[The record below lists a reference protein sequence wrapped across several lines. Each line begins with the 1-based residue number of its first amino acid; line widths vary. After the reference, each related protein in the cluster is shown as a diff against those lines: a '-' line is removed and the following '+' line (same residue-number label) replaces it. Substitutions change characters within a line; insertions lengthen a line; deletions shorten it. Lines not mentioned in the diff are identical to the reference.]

1 MNTSGKPAGEPRIAY
16 LLNQFPCLSE
26 TFILN
31 EMARLEDRGIR
42 IVPCALVE
50 PHGEPVH
57 RKAEPFLRR
66 VVRRPPPGSAVSA
79 FDWLG
84 ACLRWPRGGPSATL
98 LALGHAARSPGG
110 ARELLSSLAAACHFA
125 GVVRAERI
133 QHLHAQFG
141 SMPATVGLLLAEIT
155 GLSFSVSL
163 HARDIFTDESVLLST
178 KLMEAEFATVCT
190 AHGFDRLIRTQPA
203 AVHNRVHLVRHGID
217 IADFTPPARRPAR
230 EAVIAIV
237 GRLVEKKGHEVLLR
251 AVAALRRARGRF
263 QVAVA
268 GDGPLRS
275 QLELL
280 ATRLGIGSVVNF
292 CGALSHEEVKELL
305 AVARMLVVPSV
316 IASDSDRDGLPNVI
330 LEAAA
335 MGCPIV
341 ASDLS
346 AIPEFV
352 AHGETGLLVP
362 PDDTKAL
369 AAAIREV
376 LDDPAPA
383 AARAERARRRVI
395 AEFDIARN
403 VMALETLFRETLERR
418 KHGKPA
424 AGQAREPDAERRS
437 SGGRRDRQ
445 G

>member
-1 MNTSGKPAGEPRIAY
+1 MKTSGKPAGEPRIAY
-16 LLNQFPCLSE
+16 LLNEFPCLSE

-31 EMARLEDRGIR
+31 EMVRLEARGLR
-42 IVPCALVE
+42 ILPCALVE
-50 PHGEPVH
+50 PRGEPVDP
-57 RKAEPFLRR
+57 KAEPFLRR

-79 FDWLG
+79 FDWVG

-98 LALGHAARSPGG
+98 LALGHAARSPRG
-110 ARELLSSLAAACHFA
+110 ARELLASLAAACHFA
-125 GVVRAERI
+125 PIVRAEGI

-155 GLSFSVSL
+155 GLPFSLSL
-163 HARDIFTDESVLLST
+163 HARDIFTDESLLLGT

-190 AHGFDRLIRTQPA
+190 KHGYDRLIRTQPA
-203 AVHNRVHLVRHGID
+203 AVHSRVHLVRHGID
-217 IADFTPPARRPAR
+217 LADFAPRARRPVR

-251 AVAALRRARGRF
+251 AVADLRRARGRF
-263 QVAVA
+263 QVAIA
-268 GDGPLRS
+268 GNGPLRT
-275 QLELL
+275 QLESL
-280 ATRLGIGSVVNF
+280 ADRLGIASVVNF
-292 CGALSHEEVKELL
+292 CGPLSHEDVKALL
-305 AVARMLVVPSV
+305 AVARMLVAPSV

-335 MGCPIV
+335 IGCPIL

-352 AHGETGLLVP
+352 IHGETGLLVP
-362 PDDTKAL
+362 PEDTKAL

-403 VMALETLFRETLERR
+403 VTALETLFRKTI
-418 KHGKPA
+418 GSP
-424 AGQAREPDAERRS
+424 GQ
-437 SGGRRDRQ
+437 RQ
-445 G
+445 QGEVSHDP

>member
-1 MNTSGKPAGEPRIAY
+1 VNTSGKPAGELRIAY

-31 EMARLEDRGIR
+31 EMVRLEARGFR
-42 IVPCALVE
+42 ILPCALVE
-50 PHGEPVH
+50 PRGEPVH
-57 RKAEPFLRR
+57 KKAEPFLRR
-66 VVRRPPPGSAVSA
+66 VVRRPPPGSAISA

-98 LALGHAARSPGG
+98 LALGHTARSPAG
-110 ARELLSSLAAACHFA
+110 ARELLASLAAACHFA
-125 GVVRAERI
+125 RIVRAEGV

-163 HARDIFTDESVLLST
+163 HARDIFTDESVFLAT

-190 AHGFDRLIRTQPA
+190 KHGYDRLIRTQPA
-203 AVHNRVHLVRHGID
+203 AVHSRIHLVRHGID
-217 IADFTPPARRPAR
+217 LADFAPRARRPAR
-230 EAVIAIV
+230 EAIIAIV

-251 AVAALRRARGRF
+251 AVTELRRARGRF
-263 QVAVA
+263 QVAIA
-268 GDGPLRS
+268 GDGPLRT
-275 QLELL
+275 QLESL
-280 ATRLGIGSVVNF
+280 AERLGIGSVVNF
-292 CGALSHEEVKELL
+292 CGPLSHDDVKALL

-335 MGCPIV
+335 VGCPIV
-341 ASDLS
+341 ASGLS

-352 AHGETGLLVP
+352 THGETGLLVP

-383 AARAERARRRVI
+383 AARAARARRRVI

-403 VMALETLFRETLERR
+403 VRAIETLLRKALERR
-418 KHGKPA
+418 EHGKPGVGQAGA
-424 AGQAREPDAERRS
+424 AGVKRRS
-437 SGGRRDRQ
+437 ADGREDRQ